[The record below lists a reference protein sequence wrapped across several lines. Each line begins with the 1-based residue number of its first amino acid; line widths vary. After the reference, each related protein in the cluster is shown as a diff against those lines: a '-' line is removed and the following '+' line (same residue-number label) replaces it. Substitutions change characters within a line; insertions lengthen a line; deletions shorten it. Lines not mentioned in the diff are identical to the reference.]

1 MINNLEHL
9 VKEYGFGNI
18 HQLKKAIYNSVRC
31 NAHLSFNDEG
41 IYIESFDKEL
51 DKGTKRYSFK
61 WREFDQEDFDNAIQ
75 ATEVESVLIREGR
88 WK

>member
-18 HQLKKAIYNSVRC
+18 HQLKKAIYNSIQC
-31 NAHLSFNDEG
+31 NAQVSYNDEG

-51 DKGTKRYSFK
+51 KRSTKRYSFK
-61 WREFDQEDFDNAIQ
+61 WRKFDQEDFDNAIQ
-75 ATEVESVLIREGR
+75 ATEVESILIREGR
-88 WK
+88 W